1 MKAEDVF
8 RNLMAA
14 DELQTLLGIP
24 KEEVASETYT
34 GESSNPTIEIIKDV
48 IRGVENNKS
57 EARIYQNITRQE

>member
-24 KEEVASETYT
+24 KEEVASETYA
-34 GESSNPTIEIIKDV
+34 GESSNATIEIIKDV